1 MSDQHIGHSH
11 NHTYGMAKKTLR
23 IAFFLTII
31 ILVAELV
38 GGIFANSLALLSDAG
53 HVITDVFALGL
64 ACTG

>member
-31 ILVAELV
+31 FSSLNSSAAFSPIHWPCSPMPAMSSPTFLRLV
-38 GGIFANSLALLSDAG
+38 
-53 HVITDVFALGL
+53 
-64 ACTG
+64 